1 MKRDALAGIS
11 VAGLL
16 LPLAIAYAAI
26 AGLSP
31 DHAII
36 ATIVGLGIYALIG
49 RSRLAMVAPTSSP
62 AVILAVLTISTQR

>member
-1 MKRDALAGIS
+1 
-11 VAGLL
+11 L
-16 LPLAIAYAAI
+16 LPSAIAYAAI

-36 ATIVGLGIYALIG
+36 TTIVGLGIHALIG
-49 RSRLAMVAPTSSP
+49 RGRFAMVAPTSSP